1 MDIGGRWLD
10 FYALMPLL
18 GSFQG
23 VQGNHSWFALL
34 PFLIGKDSIPG
45 VQGYHSKVD
54 QARRKKNALLRGS
67 EEFIS
72 FWVLCR

>member
-1 MDIGGRWLD
+1 MDIWGRWLD

-23 VQGNHSWFALL
+23 VQGYHSWFALL
-34 PFLIGKDSIPG
+34 PFLICKDNIPG

-54 QARRKKNALLRGS
+54 QERREKNALLRGS
-67 EEFIS
+67 EDKFEAVGIH
-72 FWVLCR
+72 